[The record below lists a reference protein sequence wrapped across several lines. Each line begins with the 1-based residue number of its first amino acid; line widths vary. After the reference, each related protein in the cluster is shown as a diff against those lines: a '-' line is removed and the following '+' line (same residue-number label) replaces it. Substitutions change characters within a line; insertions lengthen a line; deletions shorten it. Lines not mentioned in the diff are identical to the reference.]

1 MSTNQEKL
9 FGRLLLKNDIL
20 QLIKST
26 DKISV
31 SKIFSNFLLEAKVN
45 PILGMTSISS
55 NKIKCN
61 RCGTVHIKNSVK
73 LPIGVFYCPSCI
85 QLGRVRSDEFLYFL
99 PQKNFPKKSYINWS
113 GKLTENQKSISNGC
127 QYGHYLSEIS
137 RTHPAIG

>member
-31 SKIFSNFLLEAKVN
+31 SKIFSNFLLETKVN

-61 RCGTVHIKNSVK
+61 RCGTV
-73 LPIGVFYCPSCI
+73 
-85 QLGRVRSDEFLYFL
+85 Q
-99 PQKNFPKKSYINWS
+99 
-113 GKLTENQKSISNGC
+113 
-127 QYGHYLSEIS
+127 
-137 RTHPAIG
+137 

>member
-73 LPIGVFYCPSCI
+73 LPIGVLSATK
-85 QLGRVRSDEFLYFL
+85 E
-99 PQKNFPKKSYINWS
+99 FPKEIIYKLVGKTDRESKINFKCPLS
-113 GKLTENQKSISNGC
+113 GN
-127 QYGHYLSEIS
+127 
-137 RTHPAIG
+137 

>member
-31 SKIFSNFLLEAKVN
+31 SKIFSNFLLETTVKS
-45 PILGMTSISS
+45 ILGMTLISS

-73 LPIGVFYCPSCI
+73 LPNKV
-85 QLGRVRSDEFLYFL
+85 
-99 PQKNFPKKSYINWS
+99 S
-113 GKLTENQKSISNGC
+113 GIFCEKRLIFFENSSNTSPNLSVSIK
-127 QYGHYLSEIS
+127 
-137 RTHPAIG
+137 

>member
-45 PILGMTSISS
+45 Q
-55 NKIKCN
+55 
-61 RCGTVHIKNSVK
+61 
-73 LPIGVFYCPSCI
+73 FW
-85 QLGRVRSDEFLYFL
+85 E
-99 PQKNFPKKSYINWS
+99 
-113 GKLTENQKSISNGC
+113 
-127 QYGHYLSEIS
+127 
-137 RTHPAIG
+137 